1 MHKAPTESTTIH
13 VLLIEDN
20 PADVELLR
28 MALDQARFPYE
39 VTVIHDGAEALELFR
54 KTADLLPDIT
64 VLDLNL
70 PKYGGLEILEAARAN
85 PAYAG
90 MPIAILSSSSSP
102 RERSRIQMF
111 DKVRY
116 LTKPLDLD
124 EYLSIGP
131 IIRDFAKPS

>member
-1 MHKAPTESTTIH
+1 MEQTDSRHLHI
-13 VLLIEDN
+13 LLIEDN

-28 MALDQARFPYE
+28 MALDQARFPYN
-39 VTVIHDGAEALELFR
+39 VTVIHDGAEALALFR
-54 KTADLLPDIT
+54 QSAAPLPDIT

-85 PAYAG
+85 PAYAA

-111 DKVRY
+111 DRVRY
-116 LTKPLDLD
+116 FTKPLDLD

-131 IIRDFAKPS
+131 LIRDLAARP